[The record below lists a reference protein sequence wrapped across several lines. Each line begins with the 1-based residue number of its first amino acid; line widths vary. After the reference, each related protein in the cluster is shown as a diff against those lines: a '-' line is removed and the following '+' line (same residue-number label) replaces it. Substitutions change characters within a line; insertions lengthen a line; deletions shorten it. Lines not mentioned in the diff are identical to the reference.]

1 LLFRQP
7 IPVNLLKKDLK
18 SELEAAISSTYLHQN
33 AGTCTSIKIAHTGMD
48 PKKVIK
54 NVETS
59 IPAVVRKLHH
69 VNTRRKSQVKDKKV
83 GEIIPKAKDTKSE
96 EELRQEAEDA
106 WENIQ
111 SLGIKTHSSVCLPI
125 WSCDL
130 NDRWISAPIPSA
142 TSNQA
147 ITNGTT
153 SVSKSRAH
161 QEDEDTMSEG
171 DNEELDQKLSEKMKK
186 SSLGS
191 PKKKS
196 NDVLPDEG
204 TQAKKKKRKAE
215 IEEETGGPAKKTK
228 LVSSSKNPRNEL
240 SNPSDSNAS
249 SGIHKR
255 KLSSQSDATLSS
267 QDEAAPRKRKL
278 ERAKAADFME
288 VQEDST
294 PEEIASLPSTSK
306 KDTSRSSVSK
316 PAASPQEK
324 KDKEKKRK
332 TDDGTSE
339 PLSKG
344 LKATNN
350 TTPAPLSTSNTQL
363 AASTSAPLKSALK
376 KSNESNL
383 TPAEL
388 SQKRAKKTTFSVVEK
403 KKEKMSKGL
412 LSDKGGK
419 SKVRLVGRGPKM

>member
-1 LLFRQP
+1 
-7 IPVNLLKKDLK
+7 
-18 SELEAAISSTYLHQN
+18 
-33 AGTCTSIKIAHTGMD
+33 MD
-48 PKKVIK
+48 SRKVVK
-54 NVETS
+54 NVEAS

-69 VNTRRKSQVKDKKV
+69 VNTRRKSQAKDKKV
-83 GEIIPKAKDTKSE
+83 GEVIPKSKDSKSE
-96 EELRQEAEDA
+96 EELRQEADDA

-130 NDRWISAPIPSA
+130 NDRWISAPTPSA

-196 NDVLPDEG
+196 NDILPDEAP
-204 TQAKKKKRKAE
+204 AKKKKRKAE

-240 SNPSDSNAS
+240 SNLSDPNAS
-249 SGIHKR
+249 SGTHKR

-267 QDEAAPRKRKL
+267 QDEVAPRKRKV

-288 VQEDST
+288 VQEDPT
-294 PEEIASLPSTSK
+294 PEEIPSLPSANK
-306 KDTSRSSVSK
+306 KDKSKSSASR
-316 PAASPQEK
+316 PTAGLQEK
-324 KDKEKKRK
+324 KDKEKKK

-339 PLSKG
+339 SLSKG
-344 LKATNN
+344 LKATNG
-350 TTPAPLSTSNTQL
+350 TTPAPLSTSNTQPVAL
-363 AASTSAPLKSALK
+363 TPAPLKSALK
-376 KSNESNL
+376 KSNGSNL

-419 SKVRLVGRGPKM
+419 SKARLVGRGPKM